1 MWPLLFSFQNGGPTR
16 VARTRSTTRMKLNLS
31 TPRTATAAATL
42 GLAALFCQLPT
53 AHAVA
58 SASVAWQA
66 ASADADIEKAFAQ
79 ARAEKKPVLLY
90 WGAKWCPPCNQLKAT
105 LFNRQDFIE
114 QTQAIV
120 PVHIDGD
127 SPGAQKLG
135 TRFKVR
141 GYPTMILFS
150 ADGREITRLPGEIDA
165 PQVIKVLQ
173 LGLAGGRPVGDV
185 LADAKAGKKLTANEW
200 RLLGFYSWETGESQ
214 LVPAPELPALLAQL
228 AAASQGVDAETTTR
242 LWLKALSASNE
253 GKGVK
258 PDAKLA
264 ALVQGVLASP
274 TESRAQMDVLTNGAG
289 DIVKAL
295 TPEAG
300 AARSKL
306 ISEFDAALKR
316 LEADSTLSR
325 ADRLGALTARVDLAR
340 LDMAKTEL
348 APKLSPALVK
358 EVKDAAAK
366 ADREI
371 TDGYERQAVISSA
384 AYLLGYAGQ
393 WKDSDDLLK
402 ASLAKSHSPYYLM
415 SQLGGNAKKQGRKD
429 EALRWFEES
438 YNKSEGPATRLQWG
452 SGYMAAL
459 TELAPQD
466 AARIEKTAAQL
477 FNEAAQD
484 KGSFYERSARSL
496 QKVGG
501 ALVKWNADGKHDSS
515 IARLKTQLD
524 GICGKVD
531 VADKQRATCE
541 GLLKAPGKKA

>member
-1 MWPLLFSFQNGGPTR
+1 M
-16 VARTRSTTRMKLNLS
+16 RMKLNLS
-31 TPRTATAAATL
+31 TPRTATAAAAL
-42 GLAALFCQLPT
+42 SLAALFCQAPA

-58 SASVAWQA
+58 TATNPGVAWQA
-66 ASADADIEKAFAQ
+66 ANADADIEKAFAQ
-79 ARAEKKPVLLY
+79 ARAENKPVLLY

-127 SPGAQKLG
+127 APGAQKLG

-173 LGLAGGRPVGDV
+173 LGLAGGRPVADV
-185 LADAKAGKKLTANEW
+185 LADAKAGKKLSANEW

-214 LVPAPELPALLAQL
+214 LVPAAELPALLAQL
-228 AAASQGVDAETTTR
+228 AAASQGLDAETTTR

-253 GKGVK
+253 GKGLK
-258 PDAKLA
+258 ADAKLA
-264 ALVQGVLASP
+264 ELVRNVLASP
-274 TESRAQMDVLTNGAG
+274 AESRAQMDVLSNGAA
-289 DIVKAL
+289 DIVKTL

-300 AARSKL
+300 AARTKL
-306 ISEFDAALKR
+306 LGEFEVALKR
-316 LEADSTLSR
+316 LEADTSLSR
-325 ADRLGALTARVDLAR
+325 ADRLGALGARISLAR
-340 LDMAKTEL
+340 LDIPKTEL
-348 APKLSPALVK
+348 FPKLNVALVK
-358 EVKDAAAK
+358 DVKEAAAK

-384 AYLLGYAGQ
+384 AHWLGQAGL
-393 WKDSDDLLK
+393 WKDSDELLK
-402 ASLAKSHSPYYLM
+402 SSLAKSHSPYYLM

-429 EALRWFEES
+429 EALRWYAES
-438 YNKSEGPATRLQWG
+438 FNKSEGPATRLQWG

-477 FNEAAQD
+477 FSEAAQD

-496 QKVGG
+496 QKVGSS
-501 ALVKWNADGKHDSS
+501 LTQWNAEGKHDASMS
-515 IARLKTQLD
+515 RLKTQLD
-524 GICGKVD
+524 GICSKVD
-531 VADKQRATCE
+531 IADKQRATCE
-541 GLLKAPGKKA
+541 ALLKVPGKKA

>member
-1 MWPLLFSFQNGGPTR
+1 
-16 VARTRSTTRMKLNLS
+16 MKLNLS
-31 TPRTATAAATL
+31 TPRTATAAAAL
-42 GLAALFCQLPT
+42 SLAALFCQTPQAFAAAAT
-53 AHAVA
+53 AAS
-58 SASVAWQA
+58 SASVAWQE

-185 LADAKAGKKLTANEW
+185 LADAKAGKKLSANEW

-214 LVPAPELPALLAQL
+214 LVPAAELPALLAQL
-228 AAASQGVDAETTTR
+228 AVASQGVDAETTTR
-242 LWLKALSASNE
+242 LWLKALSANDE
-253 GKGVK
+253 GKGLK

-264 ALVQGVLASP
+264 ELVRGVLASP
-274 TESRAQMDVLTNGAG
+274 AEARAQMDVLTNGAA
-289 DIVKAL
+289 DIVKTL

-300 AARSKL
+300 AARTKL
-306 ISEFDAALKR
+306 LGEFEVALKR
-316 LEADSTLSR
+316 LEADTGLSR
-325 ADRLGALTARVDLAR
+325 ADRLGALGARLDLAR
-340 LDMAKTEL
+340 LDTAKTEL
-348 APKLSPALVK
+348 HPKLSPSLVK
-358 EVKDAAAK
+358 EVKEAAAK

-384 AYLLGYAGQ
+384 AYLLGQAGQ

-402 ASLAKSHSPYYLM
+402 TSLAKSHSPYYLM

-429 EALRWFEES
+429 EALRWYEES

-477 FNEAAQD
+477 FSEAAQD

-501 ALVKWNADGKHDSS
+501 SLVKWNADGKHDAS

-531 VADKQRATCE
+531 AADKQRATCE